1 MRKGLFVLV
10 TIALAMSVVGLDCA
24 RVESAEPIIIGA
36 PIPRAST
43 YGQNCERSMILAT
56 EEINAAGGIKLGGVM
71 HPIKLEIVDTR
82 DEEPGV
88 PTSEVLLSMEKL
100 VLDKGAKILAGGP
113 VMSEVCLAALDFY
126 PKYKVLGLVS
136 AGCWTPGWHKK
147 TAKDMADYRYA
158 FKPSGNAAYWL
169 KIIIPLL
176 KDIKD
181 KYGFDKMYVTI
192 GDAAHAQAS
201 RRIVKGA
208 ATKQGWNIVGDEV
221 HPLAT
226 MDYSMLLRDVKK
238 TKAQLLFIWDHTPE
252 SLTMIKQWYDYKVP
266 ALALGFVGP
275 TDDPAMWKQTRG
287 KVAYLVEWGGE
298 AGDLPGQ
305 DITPLTRH
313 FFESFKK
320 RWGMEPRGAIHV
332 PSYSVVYLI
341 KDAIERADSQDPEDL
356 IPVIEETDMIT
367 PGGRMRFDKSNHQA
381 IYGFDPKEEL
391 VGQALQWQD
400 GKRVTVW
407 PPKIATGELKLPPWM
422 K

>member
-1 MRKGLFVLV
+1 MRKGLLVLV
-10 TIALAMSVVGLDCA
+10 TIALAVSVVGLDCA
-24 RVESAEPIIIGA
+24 KVESAEPIIIGA

-56 EEINAAGGIKLGGVM
+56 EEINAAGGIKVGGVM
-71 HPIKLEIVDTR
+71 RPIKLEIVDTR
-82 DEEPGV
+82 DQEPGV

-113 VMSEVCLAALDFY
+113 IMSEVCLAALDFY
-126 PKYKVLGLVS
+126 PKYKVLGLIS

-147 TAKDMADYRYA
+147 TAKNIATYRYA
-158 FKPSGNAAYWL
+158 FKPSGNAVYWL
-169 KIIIPLL
+169 KTIIPML
-176 KDIKD
+176 KNIKE

-266 ALALGFVGP
+266 ALAMGFVGP

-298 AGDLPGQ
+298 AGSLPGQ
-305 DITPLTRH
+305 NITPLTKP
-313 FFESFKK
+313 FFEAFKK

-341 KDAIERADSQDPEDL
+341 KDAIERANSLDPEAL
-356 IPVIEETDMIT
+356 ISVIEETDMVT
-367 PGGRMRFDKSNHQA
+367 PGGRMRFDKGNHQA
-381 IYGFDPKEEL
+381 IYGSDPKETL